1 MPAILTGVPWRRLAL
16 SWEVAWKRKILSF
29 DVDTA

>member
-16 SWEVAWKRKILSF
+16 SWEVAGSENPVL